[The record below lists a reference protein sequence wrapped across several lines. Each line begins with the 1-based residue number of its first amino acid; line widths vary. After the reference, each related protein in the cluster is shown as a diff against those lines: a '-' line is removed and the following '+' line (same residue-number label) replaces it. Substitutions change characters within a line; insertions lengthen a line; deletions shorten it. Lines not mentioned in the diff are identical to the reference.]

1 MRENFLFFK
10 SFYDAINCLGEKAQL
25 KLYKSIMKLN
35 FNCCENMTE
44 LEQLCTE
51 IETELKQNRHVF
63 AQFLLIKPHIIKSM
77 EASFNGRLGGAPKGN
92 KNAEKNKLKERE
104 KEKEEEKEKEDI
116 ICNLDFEK
124 CFKIYSENCT
134 NLLPLSYERRS
145 RNILEELKEFLQE
158 TNYDFAYFLN
168 LCKQANELKKIV
180 DNKIDF
186 RSMIRNHIGI
196 MNGKYSNK
204 ASPRKGLSQSFIDD
218 YFNKK
223 RQEEGLKSG

>member
-1 MRENFLFFK
+1 MRDNFIFFK
-10 SFYDAINCLGEKAQL
+10 SFYDAISCLGEKAQL

-44 LEQLCTE
+44 LEQLCDE
-51 IETELKQNRHVF
+51 IETDLKQNRNVF
-63 AQFLLIKPHIIKSM
+63 AQFLLIKPHILKSM
-77 EASFNGRLGGAPKGN
+77 EASFNGRLGGAPDGN
-92 KNAEKNKLKERE
+92 KNAKKNKLKEG
-104 KEKEEEKEKEDI
+104 EEEKGKEEEDI
-116 ICNLDFEK
+116 ICNSDFEK
-124 CFKIYSENCT
+124 CFKLYSENCK

-168 LCKQANELKKIV
+168 LCKQADLLKKIV
-180 DNKIDF
+180 NNKIDF

-204 ASPRKGLSQSFIDD
+204 ASPRKGLSQEFINEI
-218 YFNKK
+218 FNKK

>member
-1 MRENFLFFK
+1 MRDNFIFFK
-10 SFYDAINCLGEKAQL
+10 SFYDAISCLGEKAQL

-44 LEQLCTE
+44 LEQLCDE
-51 IETELKQNRHVF
+51 IETDLKQNRNVF
-63 AQFLLIKPHIIKSM
+63 AQFLLIKPHILKSM
-77 EASFNGRLGGAPKGN
+77 EASFNGRLGGAPDGN
-92 KNAEKNKLKERE
+92 KNAKKNKLKEEE
-104 KEKEEEKEKEDI
+104 KEGEEEKEKDI
-116 ICNLDFEK
+116 ICNSDFEK
-124 CFKIYSENCT
+124 CFKIYSENCK

-168 LCKQANELKKIV
+168 LCKQADLLKKIV
-180 DNKIDF
+180 NNKIDF

-204 ASPRKGLSQSFIDD
+204 ASPRKGLSQEFINEI
-218 YFNKK
+218 FNKK